1 MKNMNV
7 TRLIIVAV
15 GGQGNLLS
23 SRVLGEAAM
32 MADIPVRMSE
42 IHGMA
47 QRGGVVESAIVFG
60 DAESTIISDGEAD
73 LLVGFEPS
81 ETLRALNKCNPNTV
95 VITNLAPLPPFT
107 VAIGKGKY
115 PDLTELQETIRKKTK
130 KLIAFD
136 AALAIAKEV
145 GNVLAVN
152 MVLLGALIQTGVLP
166 ITAENAKGGHQYP
179 DKGGF
184 CRFEPEG
191 FRGGVRGGRAGLGF
205 RWEHSKVTRASSS
218 GPELRMSERIGAMAN
233 QARMVW
239 LPSKRLMTI
248 ETIALR

>member
-1 MKNMNV
+1 MNV

-15 GGQGNLLS
+15 GGQGNLLA

-136 AALAIAKEV
+136 AAAIAKEV
-145 GNVLAVN
+145 GNVLSVN

-166 ITAENAKGGHQYP
+166 ITEENAKEAIRTRTKAAFV
-179 DKGGF
+179 DLNLKAFEAGF
-184 CRFEPEG
+184 KA
-191 FRGGVRGGRAGLGF
+191 AG
-205 RWEHSKVTRASSS
+205 KA
-218 GPELRMSERIGAMAN
+218 
-233 QARMVW
+233 
-239 LPSKRLMTI
+239 
-248 ETIALR
+248 